1 MGLSLVLAAAGLLV
15 AAQPDADQRVVR
27 RSVVDGW
34 TVTDIAESDGGRI
47 VELGRDGRTFSIR
60 HHAIFWRGNG
70 GERRG
75 TLFSYS
81 DCSSGG
87 DETPV
92 DARRRPDSADFR
104 RQFQDYFA
112 ECGVGRSEQA
122 RLLRGLDRAYC
133 LFDRWTAEAAAAT
146 ANENARIAAY
156 GSGRRPMLVRPARPT
171 APCRTQLPDN

>member
-1 MGLSLVLAAAGLLV
+1 MGWGFALAMASLLAT
-15 AAQPDADQRVVR
+15 AQQTDDSRILR
-27 RSVVDGW
+27 RSVVGEW

-75 TLFSYS
+75 TLFAYS
-81 DCSSGG
+81 DCSSG
-87 DETPV
+87 DSDDPV
-92 DARRRPDSADFR
+92 EPRRRPGPDDFR
-104 RQFQDYFA
+104 RQFGAYFA
-112 ECGVGRSEQA
+112 ECAVGRREQA

-133 LFDRWTAEAAAAT
+133 LFDRWTAEAAADT

-156 GSGRRPMLVRPARPT
+156 GGGRRPTLVRPARP
-171 APCRTQLPDN
+171 AAACRESSPR

>member
-1 MGLSLVLAAAGLLV
+1 MGWGLALAMAGLL
-15 AAQPDADQRVVR
+15 ATAQQTGDSRVLR
-27 RSVVDGW
+27 RNVVGGW
-34 TVTDIAESDGGRI
+34 TVTDNAESDGGRV

-60 HHAIFWRGNG
+60 HHATFWRGNG

-81 DCSSGG
+81 DCSSGD
-87 DETPV
+87 DEAFV
-92 DARRRPDSADFR
+92 DQRRRPDSAEFR

-112 ECGVGRSEQA
+112 ECAVSRGEQA
-122 RLLRGLDRAYC
+122 RLLRGLERAYC

-156 GSGRRPMLVRPARPT
+156 GSGRRPALARPGRPALG
-171 APCRTQLPDN
+171 CRGVVTR

>member
-1 MGLSLVLAAAGLLV
+1 MIWGIVLASAALLI

-27 RSVVDGW
+27 RTVIDGW

-60 HHAIFWRGNG
+60 HHANFWRGNG

-75 TLFSYS
+75 TLFAYS
-81 DCSSGG
+81 DCSSG
-87 DETPV
+87 DSEAPV
-92 DARRRPDSADFR
+92 GPRGRPGPADFR
-104 RQFQDYFA
+104 RRFGDYFS
-112 ECGVGRSEQA
+112 ECAVGPSEQA

-133 LFDRWTAEAAAAT
+133 LFDRWTAETAADT

-156 GSGRRPMLVRPARPT
+156 GSGSRPVLVRPAAS
-171 APCRTQLPDN
+171 APDCRGRSIR